1 LARAVLAVDDAAPG
15 SVREG
20 TATRRAGKETAR
32 RILAAARS
40 LLTSEGYAQ
49 FSMRNVA
56 EAASLRL
63 ANLQYYFPRRDDLVR
78 AILADTGDM
87 YAEAYERVLDGAS
100 DDPTERFK
108 IVLDYQLKDIFVPET
123 RRYFIQLWALLNSI
137 DDASGTLIGELY
149 AYDIGPLGECIQAMY
164 PKLDKREVAE
174 RARLLAATI
183 EGLMIVRGEISME
196 KKQGQALFEKAYRLG
211 LAIACGD
218 LAD

>member
-1 LARAVLAVDDAAPG
+1 MARTALAADDAAPG

-32 RILAAARS
+32 KILAAARS
-40 LLTSEGYAQ
+40 LLTREGYAQ

-56 EAASLRL
+56 DAAGLRL

-87 YAEAYERVLDGAS
+87 YAQAYERILDGAS
-100 DDPTERFK
+100 EDPVERFK
-108 IVLDYQLKDIFVPET
+108 IVLDYQLKDVFVPET
-123 RRYFIQLWALLNSI
+123 RRYFVQLWALLNSI
-137 DDASGTLIGELY
+137 DDASGSLLGELY
-149 AYDIGPLGECIQAMY
+149 AYDIDPLGECIQAMY

-183 EGLMIVRGEISME
+183 EGLMIVRGEISMDE
-196 KKQGQALFEKAYRLG
+196 KQGRVLFERTYRLG
-211 LAIACGD
+211 LAIASGD
-218 LAD
+218 IPG